1 MKLSMSV
8 FLAFFLIFMACSGD
22 DDDVADVNCGEN
34 WLAAEQVQ
42 DALTEFTNALSTYG
56 MDSTP
61 ENCDAVKDAGNDYV
75 DVLESFR
82 SCAVDQGTLDQWQQA
97 IDDSREQIDNIC

>member
-34 WLAAEQVQ
+34 WFAAERVQ
-42 DALTEFTNALSTYG
+42 DAFTEFSSAANAYG
-56 MDSTP
+56 MNPTTD
-61 ENCDAVKDAGNDYV
+61 NCNAFKDAGNDYV
-75 DVLESFR
+75 DILESFR
-82 SCAVDQGTLDQWQQA
+82 SCAVDQGDLDQWQQA
-97 IDDSREQIDNIC
+97 IDNTRDSLDNLC